1 MSRKKNTD
9 IKSSIKEKISST
21 WGIIIA
27 AFTIFGMGFG
37 AGRYVAN
44 TYAKIQHNDDVM
56 KLQKEILDTKE
67 QNEVTVH
74 DLRNQIYNLQEELI
88 EERRNDYAEK

>member
-56 KLQKEILDTKE
+56 KLQKEKIVSLF
-67 QNEVTVH
+67 QRYWLPN
-74 DLRNQIYNLQEELI
+74 LANNYYICRNRKGRFQ
-88 EERRNDYAEK
+88 R